1 VAKDKRE
8 KKVEIFRLALDFKT
22 EQAMVEFAVDNFG
35 IDPRR
40 LDSLDSAPYR
50 VHNYIAKKG

>member
-1 VAKDKRE
+1 MPQEKKQ

-22 EQAMVEFAVDNFG
+22 EQAMVEFSVDNFG